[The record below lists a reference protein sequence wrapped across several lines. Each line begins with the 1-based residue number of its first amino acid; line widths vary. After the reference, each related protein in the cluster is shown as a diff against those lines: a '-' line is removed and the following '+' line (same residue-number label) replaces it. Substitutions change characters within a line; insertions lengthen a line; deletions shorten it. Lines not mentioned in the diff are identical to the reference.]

1 MIDLQK
7 RSDYRIYVMLQLLT
21 TFCGTKSPTKEQIKQ
36 YKGKRNELG
45 DDGDDDDDDDDKS
58 VYLNE
63 DFAYKLIRYI
73 DPGVAEANKFRK
85 NLGVENNKSIWLER
99 EIIAIIMKIF
109 AKENMV
115 RQYQVPGLLYRVDL
129 HFLVHKLVREFD
141 EDGIPYYNNDEIR
154 QKLIEDHGFTFIR
167 INPDPNPS
175 VGFDL
180 DVEITKIYN
189 YINESSVKLAVNS
202 AEKSL
207 QKYYWVTCQTF
218 LNH

>member
-73 DPGVAEANKFRK
+73 DPGVTEANKFRK

>member
-7 RSDYRIYVMLQLLT
+7 RFNYRIYVMLQLFT
-21 TFCGTKSPTKEQIKQ
+21 TFCRTKSPTKEQIKQ

-45 DDGDDDDDDDDKS
+45 DDDDDDDDDES

-63 DFAYKLIRYI
+63 GFAYKLIRYI
-73 DPGVAEANKFRK
+73 DPGVTEANKFRK
-85 NLGVENNKSIWLER
+85 NLGVESNKSIRLER

-115 RQYQVPGLLYRVDL
+115 RQYQVSGLLYRVDL
-129 HFLVHKLVREFD
+129 RFVAHKLVREFD
-141 EDGIPYYNNDEIR
+141 EDSIPYYNNDEIR

-167 INPDPNPS
+167 INPNPNPS
-175 VGFDL
+175 VGFDI
-180 DVEITKIYN
+180 DVEIAKIYN

-207 QKYYWVTCQTF
+207 QKYC
-218 LNH
+218 

>member
-1 MIDLQK
+1 
-7 RSDYRIYVMLQLLT
+7 
-21 TFCGTKSPTKEQIKQ
+21 
-36 YKGKRNELG
+36 
-45 DDGDDDDDDDDKS
+45 
-58 VYLNE
+58 
-63 DFAYKLIRYI
+63 
-73 DPGVAEANKFRK
+73 
-85 NLGVENNKSIWLER
+85 
-99 EIIAIIMKIF
+99 MKIF

-141 EDGIPYYNNDEIR
+141 EDGIPYYNDDEIR

-207 QKYYWVTCQTF
+207 QKYY
-218 LNH
+218 